1 MIITVHL
8 DVALARQVPVVHGV
22 TMSCF
27 GPCDAAPGSQWRV
40 SRSTARTSAMVED
53 FGGSATKQES
63 WEDRNTRS
71 INWMGRS
78 ESFSVGWYGMIYLLT
93 N

>member
-1 MIITVHL
+1 MFITVHL

-27 GPCDAAPGSQWRV
+27 GPCDAAPGSQWRM

-63 WEDRNTRS
+63 WEDEKAGKIEILGQSTGWVEANPLVLDG
-71 INWMGRS
+71 MG
-78 ESFSVGWYGMIYLLT
+78 
-93 N
+93 